1 MNTTGFKIVLDTNIF
16 IAIIGKQSPF
26 RWIFDKIIEG
36 SLVLCISNEILLE
49 YREILERK
57 TNEAVANNIVNF
69 LMIHPYVSKIEIF
82 YRFKLISTDED
93 DNKFVD
99 CAIASN
105 AQFLV
110 SNDRHFDLLKHLD
123 FPQVNI
129 VTLTEFEKLLLD
141 STTP

>member
-26 RWIFDKIIEG
+26 RWILDKIIDG

-49 YREILERK
+49 YREILEQK
-57 TNEAVANNIVNF
+57 TNEVVANNIASF
-69 LMIHPYVSKIEIF
+69 LMIHPYVSKTEIF
-82 YRFKLISTDED
+82 YHFRLISAGED

-105 AQFLV
+105 AHFLV
-110 SNDRHFDLLKHLD
+110 SNDRHFDSLKSIN
-123 FPQVNI
+123 FPKVNV
-129 VTLTEFEKLLLD
+129 VTLTEFEKLF
-141 STTP
+141 SIGHTS